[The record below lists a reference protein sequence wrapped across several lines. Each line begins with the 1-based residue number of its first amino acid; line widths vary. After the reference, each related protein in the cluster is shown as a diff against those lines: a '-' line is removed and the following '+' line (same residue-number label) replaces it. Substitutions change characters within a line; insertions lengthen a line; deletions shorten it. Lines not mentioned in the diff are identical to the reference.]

1 MSSINKEEKY
11 AILKHMKIKHIL
23 LLLVLIFTSSYTRVS
38 ANSEFTTNFSSLYT
52 VEKSGTTTVNHSVS
66 ITNNLS
72 HIYATTYTIA
82 TSGEDLENIR
92 VSDETGELSSSINPQ
107 NGFTNIQISIP
118 KPAIGKDQTKTLN
131 ISYQTN
137 DIVERI
143 GETITINIPRLARAN
158 EAQSYKRIVRV
169 KDVQNLPTLIY
180 PPQSKTE
187 PDGEYLS
194 FTFDGHQNDSI
205 TLLFGESVTYR
216 LNLTYEL
223 RNKELRNVDSELALP
238 PDTPYQQVMLNKIE
252 PEPLDIRLDPDGN
265 WLARYNLKSQESL
278 LVHAELFVTVYP
290 KPTLYDPSESKF
302 IKTTNA
308 KYWDT
313 SSSTVKGLA
322 EQLKTPKN
330 IYDYITAN
338 FTYNYAQSTTGFPR
352 KGAHDSLIS
361 PTNVLCTEFTDSFV
375 SLARTIDVPA
385 REING
390 YGYTKNSKLQ
400 PQIESTDILHSW
412 PEYYSQDL
420 EKWISVDPT
429 WGNTTG
435 GIDYFN
441 KLDFGHITFVRRGKE
456 DTYPLP
462 AGSYKSNPNDKFVSV
477 EVATT
482 KPEAIIS
489 FELIE
494 KGSAPYIR
502 NTGNIALVDHEIDL
516 PDHKFV
522 VPYLPPYA
530 NYDIPSSQSF
540 SLYDKIK
547 SICVALFSKFLQLL
561 PASM

>member
-1 MSSINKEEKY
+1 MSRINDHIEC
-11 AILKHMKIKHIL
+11 AILRDMKFL
-23 LLLVLIFTSSYTRVS
+23 RLVLGYIFFTLSSLTIVS
-38 ANSEFTTNFSSLYT
+38 ANSEFATDFSSEYT
-52 VEKSGTTTVNHSVS
+52 VEKSGVTSVVHTVA

-82 TSGEDLENIR
+82 TSGENLENIN
-92 VSDETGELSSSINPQ
+92 VSDETGVLSTTINPQ
-107 NGFTNIQISIP
+107 HGFTNIQINIP
-118 KPAIGKDQTKTLN
+118 KPAIGKGQIKTLK

-137 DIVERI
+137 DIVEKI
-143 GETITINIPRLARAN
+143 GDTITINIPRLARAN

-169 KDVQNLPTLIY
+169 REGHTLPSLIY
-180 PPQSKTE
+180 PPQSKAE
-187 PDGEYLS
+187 PEGEYIAY
-194 FTFDGHQNDSI
+194 TFDGHQNDSI
-205 TLLFGESVTYR
+205 TLLFGESVSYHLR
-216 LNLTYEL
+216 LTYEL
-223 RNKELRNVDSELALP
+223 RNKELRNMDSELALP
-238 PDTPYQQVMLNKIE
+238 PDTAYQQVLLHSIE
-252 PEPLDIRLDPDGN
+252 PEPLNIRVDSDGN
-265 WLARYNLKSQESL
+265 WLARYNLKSQETL
-278 LVHAELFVTVYP
+278 RVEADLYVTVYP
-290 KPTLYDPSESKF
+290 KPALYDPSETKF
-302 IKTTNA
+302 IKTLNS

-338 FTYNYAQSTTGFPR
+338 FTYNYAQSLTGFPR

-375 SLARTIDVPA
+375 SLARTLEIPA

-390 YGYTKNSKLQ
+390 YGYTKNSTLQ
-400 PQIESTDILHSW
+400 PQLENSDILHAW
-412 PEYYSQDL
+412 PEYYSAEL
-420 EKWISVDPT
+420 SRWVSIDPT

-462 AGSYKSNPNDKFVSV
+462 AGSYKSNPTDKHVTV

-482 KPEAIIS
+482 KPEDKIDYTV
-489 FELIE
+489 IE
-494 KGSAPYIR
+494 TGSKSQLV
-502 NTGNIALVDHEIDL
+502 NTGNVAMINQSINLADQ
-516 PDHKFV
+516 KFT

-530 NYDIPSSQSF
+530 SYDIPASQSF

-547 SICVALFSKFLQLL
+547 SICVALLSKFLQLL
-561 PASM
+561 PASL